1 MCPANRVLQTKLMAK
16 QIDIKVFI
24 SSRESTCDAC
34 REDLGRGAWIT
45 FSKTKDALCLSCAD
59 LDHLEFLPSGDTA
72 LTHRAR
78 KHSGLSAVVLK
89 WARARKRY
97 ERQGILAEATAIR
110 LAEEECLADE
120 DVRARRR
127 VRAAQ
132 RRTEQD
138 HKYIGRFSDAI
149 LELFP
154 KCPSVTARSIADHA
168 CQKYSGRIGRS
179 AAAKTLNI
187 KAIRLAV
194 IAHVRHVETQYD
206 ELLMR
211 GWDRNDARGAVDEQ
225 VDSVLAKWQD
235 KSFD

>member
-1 MCPANRVLQTKLMAK
+1 MNQAYRVLQSIQMVK

-34 REDLGRGAWIT
+34 REDLGKSAWISFT
-45 FSKTKDALCLSCAD
+45 KEKTALCLSCAD
-59 LDHLEFLPSGDTA
+59 LDHLEFLPSGDAA
-72 LTHRAR
+72 LTRRAR

-97 ERQGILAEATAIR
+97 ERQGILVESTAIR

-127 VRAAQ
+127 IRAAQ

-138 HKYIGRFSDAI
+138 HKYIKQFSDAI
-149 LELFP
+149 LEFFP

-179 AAAKTLNI
+179 AIAKTLDI
-187 KAIRLAV
+187 KAVRLAV

-211 GWDRNDARGAVDEQ
+211 GWDRNDARGAVVEQ
-225 VDSVLAKWQD
+225 VNSVIAKWQD
-235 KSFD
+235 KSPD